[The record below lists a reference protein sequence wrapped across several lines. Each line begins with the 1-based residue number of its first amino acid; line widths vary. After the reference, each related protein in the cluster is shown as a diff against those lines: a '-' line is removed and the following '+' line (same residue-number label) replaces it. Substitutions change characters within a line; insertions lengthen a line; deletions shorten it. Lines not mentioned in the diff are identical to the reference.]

1 MKYYFCNDINGSRSL
16 IVAKNKENAVKIF
29 YNDESN
35 ATLEDIYELQKD
47 TFDEEGYLFWDEN

>member
-29 YNDESN
+29 YDDESN
-35 ATLEDIYELQKD
+35 ATLENIYELRED
-47 TFDEEGYLFWDEN
+47 TFDEEGYLLWDED

>member
-16 IVAKNKENAVKIF
+16 IVAENKESAIKIF

-35 ATLEDIYELQKD
+35 ATLEDIY
-47 TFDEEGYLFWDEN
+47 

>member
-16 IVAKNKENAVKIF
+16 IVAKNKENAIKIF

-35 ATLEDIYELQKD
+35 ATLEDIYELQED
-47 TFDEEGYLFWDEN
+47 TFDEEGYIFWDEN